1 MTSILKVSEIQD
13 PTNSNSALTIDTN
26 GQVVLTAIPYARLE
40 VTGTPNATIAASG
53 IGVAPYNNVI
63 ASRGITHNTSTYV
76 FQVPVTGLYNLQGGL
91 RWNNASNYLWW
102 RVAQSDG
109 TLVQNFLT
117 IATASG
123 SGFITSFGSIILP
136 LAASTDYRIEF
147 GDGSTSTTTTVQ
159 GGQSYM
165 CIHLLG
171 GV

>member
-40 VTGTPNATIAASG
+40 VTGTPSTTIGSNSY
-53 IGVAPYNNVI
+53 GVVPYNSVLG
-63 ASRGITHNTSTYV
+63 SRGITHNTSTFN

-91 RWNNASNYLWW
+91 RWNNASTYLWW
-102 RVAQSDG
+102 RVAQADG
-109 TLVQNFLT
+109 TLVQNVIT

-123 SGFITSFGSIILP
+123 SGFITAFGSILLP
-136 LAASTDYRIEF
+136 LEASTDYRFEF
-147 GDGSTSTTTTVQ
+147 ADGSTNSTKVVQ

-165 CIHLLG
+165 CIHLIG